1 MTNMMLLRAGLV
13 AGALSV
19 GLASTA
25 STASA
30 QQPPVVIG
38 GGVVNVQI
46 IDVIDDVEVVVQ
58 DINVNVN
65 PAVRI
70 AANLCGLA
78 VGVIAEDL
86 QDGHVECDVVNGPG
100 DIVVINQ

>member
-1 MTNMMLLRAGLV
+1 MTNMMLVRAGLV

-19 GLASTA
+19 ALASTA
-25 STASA
+25 STTSA
-30 QQPPVVIG
+30 QQPPIVIG
-38 GGVVNVQI
+38 GGLVNVQI
-46 IDVIDDVEVVVQ
+46 IDVIDDVVIR

-65 PAVRI
+65 AAVRI
-70 AANLCGLA
+70 AANVCGVA

-86 QDGHVECDVVNGPG
+86 QDGNAQCDVANGPG